1 MMRSMFAGVSG
12 LRSHQLMLDV
22 VSNNIA
28 NVNTTGF
35 KASRVLFADTL
46 SQTMRDGASGGAF
59 EEVSINPLQ
68 VGLGVAVKST
78 SATFTSGSLQLTDRP
93 LDTAISG
100 EGFFVVKVGN
110 DTQYTRAGSFSMDRT
125 QQLVDGTGGF
135 LQGWMFDNDG
145 SVQTTVTPR
154 NIKLSDYS
162 VIPATA
168 TKTVT
173 VKGGL
178 AASTEIG
185 GTVETMTKIVDGLG
199 TQNDIKLRFTKTS
212 ASEWSLEGF
221 DSTGVSLGTSTFGF
235 SDVDGA
241 LVWPTA
247 PVMHLNPPTSGAQ
260 EFDFTID
267 LGTAATGLHHYGTTS
282 SLALEQDG
290 HEKGEL
296 RDFGISEAG
305 IITGRYSNGQLKNI
319 AQIAMAHFANNEG
332 LIKTGELHY
341 RQSAVSG
348 EPVIGVAG
356 QDATGT
362 IKAGVLEMSNVDLAR
377 EFTDLIL
384 AQRGFQANSR
394 VITTS
399 DEMIQELVNLKR

>member
-46 SQTMRDGASGGAF
+46 SQTMRDASGGAF

-78 SATFTSGSLQLTDRP
+78 AATFTSGSLQLTDRP

-100 EGFFVVKVGN
+100 DGFFVVKVGN
-110 DTQYTRAGSFSMDRT
+110 DTQYTRAGSFNLDRQ

-135 LQGWMFDNDG
+135 VQGWMFDNDG
-145 SVQTTVTPR
+145 RVQTTVTPK
-154 NIKLSDYS
+154 NIKLSDYAS
-162 VIPATA
+162 VPATA

-199 TQNDIKLRFTKTS
+199 TQNDIKLRFTKTGS
-212 ASEWSLEGF
+212 SDWSLEAF
-221 DSTGVSLGTSTFGF
+221 DTTGASLGTSNFSF
-235 SDVDGA
+235 SDVDGS

-247 PVMHLNPPTSGAQ
+247 PVMRMVPPTSGAQ
-260 EFDFTID
+260 AFDFTID
-267 LGTAATGLHHYGTTS
+267 LGSAATGLHHYGTSS

-290 HEKGEL
+290 QEKGEL

-305 IITGRYSNGQLKNI
+305 VITGRYSNGQLKNI
-319 AQIAMAHFANNEG
+319 GQIAVARFSNNEG

-348 EPVIGVAG
+348 EPMVGPAG
-356 QDATGT
+356 QEATGS